1 MKMQQGFLRY
11 YEDGFIKLIPDR
23 LCQKYFICMVVPET
37 NSINIRYDL
46 GGSCF
51 VVTDK
56 FPDQK
61 AMFAAFR
68 YDYNLE
74 FVIGRVAEEMRHSQ
88 GMLH

>member
-1 MKMQQGFLRY
+1 MTSQQGFLRY
-11 YEDGFIKLIPDR
+11 YEDGFMKLIPDR
-23 LCQKYFICMVVPET
+23 LCQKYFLCMVVPET
-37 NSINIRYDL
+37 SSINIRYDL

-51 VVTDK
+51 VVTDR

-68 YDYNLE
+68 YNYDLD
-74 FVIGRVAEEMRHSQ
+74 FVVNRVAEEMRFTT